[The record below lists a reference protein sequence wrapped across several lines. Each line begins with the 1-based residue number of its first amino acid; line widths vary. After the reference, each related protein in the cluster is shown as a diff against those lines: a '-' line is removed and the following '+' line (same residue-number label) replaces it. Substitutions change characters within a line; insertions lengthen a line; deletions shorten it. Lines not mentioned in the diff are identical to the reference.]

1 MENSDY
7 FYKETINSLSDN
19 EVIKL
24 INENIIQA
32 SAKGLFIIAGEY
44 IESEISMNSFIEYFK
59 NLGFKISID
68 YDSYMYKW
76 IYKISRFKHL

>member
-1 MENSDY
+1 MENSEY
-7 FYKETINSLSDN
+7 FYRQTMDSISENQI
-19 EVIKL
+19 IKD
-24 INENIIQA
+24 INENIIKA
-32 SAKGLFIIAGEY
+32 SSKGLFIIVGEY

-76 IYKISRFKHL
+76 IYKISWFKHL

>member
-1 MENSDY
+1 MENSEY
-7 FYKETINSLSDN
+7 FYRQTMDSISENQI
-19 EVIKL
+19 IKD
-24 INENIIQA
+24 INENIIKA
-32 SAKGLFIIAGEY
+32 SSKGLFIIAGEY

-76 IYKISRFKHL
+76 IYKISWFKHL